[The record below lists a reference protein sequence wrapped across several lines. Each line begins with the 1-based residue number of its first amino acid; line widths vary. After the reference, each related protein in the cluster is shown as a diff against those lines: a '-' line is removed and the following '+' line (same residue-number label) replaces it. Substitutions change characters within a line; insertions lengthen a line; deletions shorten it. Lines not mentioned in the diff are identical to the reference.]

1 MSALQHSP
9 HRSSAGYSLL
19 EMLVVM
25 AILALVATIALPQL
39 AKPSNSLR
47 LKAAARDLHSA
58 LRLTRSAAIARS
70 SDLVLVIDADK
81 RTFESAVVPQKSFP
95 ADIETQLKV
104 AEPERVTS
112 SRGGFRFFADGS
124 STGGDLVL
132 RLGNNTVRICI
143 NWLTGEP
150 QDGSTC

>member
-1 MSALQHSP
+1 MSALQHSS
-9 HRSSAGYSLL
+9 HRSAAGYSLL
-19 EMLVVM
+19 ELLVVM

-39 AKPSNSLR
+39 ARPSDSLR
-47 LKAAARDLHSA
+47 LKAAARDFHGA

-81 RTFESAVVPQKSFP
+81 RTFESPVVPQKSFP

-104 AEPERVTS
+104 AEPERVTP

-124 STGGDLVL
+124 STGGDLAL
-132 RLGNNTVRICI
+132 RLGNNEVRICI

>member
-1 MSALQHSP
+1 MNNSP
-9 HRSSAGYSLL
+9 QSQLGSSAGYSLL

-25 AILALVATIALPQL
+25 TILALVATIALPQL
-39 AKPSNSLR
+39 AKPSDSLR
-47 LKAAARDLHSA
+47 LKAAARELHGA

-70 SDLVLVIDADK
+70 RDLVFVIDADK
-81 RTFESAVVPQKSFP
+81 RTFGSPVVPLKAFA
-95 ADIETQLKV
+95 ADIDTQLTV
-104 AEPERVTS
+104 AEPERVTP

-132 RLGNNTVRICI
+132 RLRNNGVKICI

-150 QDGSTC
+150 EDGKAC